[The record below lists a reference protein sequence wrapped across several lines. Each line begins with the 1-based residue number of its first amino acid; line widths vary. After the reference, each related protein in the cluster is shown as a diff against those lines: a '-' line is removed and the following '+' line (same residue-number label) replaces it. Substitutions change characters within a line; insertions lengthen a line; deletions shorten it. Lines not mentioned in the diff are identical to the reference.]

1 MKMKKKNKVLKD
13 TTTFVIPRGKMVVVS
28 SDCLEFEPF
37 YAALP
42 QDYKVRIGIDWFEI
56 DKCSCCSNLLLT
68 YRDELGRYNTATLRY
83 VKQIS
88 GNQKNPKEAA

>member
-13 TTTFVIPRGKMVVVS
+13 TTTFVIPRGEMVVVS

-42 QDYKVRIGIDWFEI
+42 QD
-56 DKCSCCSNLLLT
+56 
-68 YRDELGRYNTATLRY
+68 
-83 VKQIS
+83 
-88 GNQKNPKEAA
+88 